1 MIKNWL
7 VAHWVT
13 GALFMALGFLALTPL
28 LAMSW
33 ELPLLLIYL
42 HLPGYMV
49 HQVEEH
55 WGDRFRTY
63 INEKVFGGVEALTP
77 GDVLWINLPGVWGV
91 NIVALYL
98 AFFYDAGWALA
109 APYLML
115 VNAFAH
121 LVNAMQTQEYNPG
134 LATAVVIFLPL
145 GLVSLFMAGG
155 TPLQH
160 GIGVAVALAIHAL
173 IGISA
178 NRRAATAAR
187 RLA

>member
-1 MIKNWL
+1 MIKDWL
-7 VAHWVT
+7 VDHWVP
-13 GALFMALGFLALTPL
+13 GALFMGVVLLALTPL

-33 ELPLLLIYL
+33 ELPLLLIFL

-77 GDVLWINLPGVWGV
+77 GGVLWINLPGVWGV

-98 AFFYDAGWALA
+98 AYFYDAGWALA

-134 LATAVVIFLPL
+134 LATAVLIFLPL
-145 GLVSLFMAGG
+145 GLVSLYMAGG
-155 TPLQH
+155 APLQH

-173 IGISA
+173 IGIRA
-178 NRRAATAAR
+178 NRRAARVAR
-187 RLA
+187 A